1 MRRKR
6 IYEYEDGY
14 GRVLWSFHDIQP
26 PISFGH
32 TLTQLS
38 KLGKVPSSYLAE
50 LQRSIADDEYEYR
63 KRKDPDPMLP
73 RSRVFQKAL
82 KRASKDGKFRRN
94 LISRLAAYLQE
105 VE

>member
-1 MRRKR
+1 MKRKR
-6 IYEYEDGY
+6 IYEYEDGF

-26 PISFGH
+26 QISFGH

-38 KLGKVPSSYLAE
+38 KLGKVPSLYLAE

-73 RSRVFQKAL
+73 RTRANQKAL
-82 KRASKDGKFRRN
+82 LRRASRDGKFRRI
-94 LISRLAAYLQE
+94 LIRRLAAYLQE
-105 VE
+105 E